1 MVARA
6 SGNELA
12 GILEKSMEDG
22 DPEDRAADG
31 CPPGY
36 TIQGSNCAPYSGPV
50 GGPPRSWYGY

>member
-22 DPEDRAADG
+22 DPEDRAAD
-31 CPPGY
+31 
-36 TIQGSNCAPYSGPV
+36 ADLAL
-50 GGPPRSWYGY
+50 